1 MFTPKVLQG
10 CLVTFYYKIYFLYIS
25 TQIFN
30 SSHITNSF
38 SILSFNFIEVG
49 TKISIWWPKN
59 FLQSINMVKL
69 QHIFLCVLCKVQHI
83 ISIYQHVFVISITVL
98 YYLPLY
104 PKIKVRVSRPVNHV
118 MKCLYKLGYPIS
130 PQLLHS
136 INSSCNQEN
145 IYFITPKL

>member
-10 CLVTFYYKIYFLYIS
+10 CLVTFYYQIYFLYIS

-59 FLQSINMVKL
+59 FLQLINMVKL
-69 QHIFLCVLCKVQHI
+69 QHIFLCVLCKVYHI
-83 ISIYQHVFVISITVL
+83 IDIWQHVLSISITIL
-98 YYLPLY
+98 CCCPLY
-104 PKIKVRVSRPVNHV
+104 PNIGVRLSRFLTHGI
-118 MKCLYKLGYPIS
+118 KCLCKLGS
-130 PQLLHS
+130 PR
-136 INSSCNQEN
+136 
-145 IYFITPKL
+145 FP